1 MKIWKTRETM
11 FIFKLHS
18 AELHTFWR
26 DILAWFSNWFRES
39 ILDLWDP
46 AASKEIH
53 FCNNSNLRK
62 SCWRKVLH
70 LLSNLRL
77 SKRNN
82 LHHNSRVNSKLRKGF
97 SRGRWPSCTTISVLS
112 MRTSFFR
119 PPLSRDKLHE
129 SMYLWFF
136 TIFRVFFCHLEKRF
150 ESRFRSPSWTTK
162 RKNFFVLK
170 YNLQDRVLVEAA
182 FNANMPF
189 KWNATRIQVLPNQN
203 SNKPGMNPNS
213 STSVTS
219 TSTLNAHAFANPS
232 NAPQIQTHQPPPPVQ
247 QRMNHNRNEAAFG
260 SGNGAS
266 NSRNEHGGGRN
277 NESRMRQPSPP
288 VRDLKRM
295 SSNNDHRNRRDDRSN
310 TRDRSDGGRDN
321 RDRSRDKDRSNSRA
335 SPPTLSRKRS
345 RSPRR
350 TRSRSRSRS
359 PPRRRVRI
367 APRYNVSVPKVSLN
381 FPDR

>member
-1 MKIWKTRETM
+1 MKIWNFVKLR
-11 FIFKLHS
+11 LHS
-18 AELHTFWR
+18 SCKAQN
-26 DILAWFSNWFRES
+26 S
-39 ILDLWDP
+39 
-46 AASKEIH
+46 IH
-53 FCNNSNLRK
+53 FDEIFEHDFQIDLGSLSSTFGTRRLPRK
-62 SCWRKVLH
+62 STFATTATSASHANARSSTSSATSASANATTSTTTAGSTASLA
-70 LLSNLRL
+70 
-77 SKRNN
+77 
-82 LHHNSRVNSKLRKGF
+82 KGF
-97 SRGRWPSCTTISVLS
+97 YGDGDQVARQFRFCRWGRLFSDLRCQGTNSTSQCTYDFSLFS
-112 MRTSFFR
+112 A
-119 PPLSRDKLHE
+119 
-129 SMYLWFF
+129 
-136 TIFRVFFCHLEKRF
+136 FFCHLEKRF

-203 SNKPGMNPNS
+203 SNKPMNPNS

-266 NSRNEHGGGRN
+266 NSRGNEHGGGRN